1 MNEQNDEAREL
12 EQMYADT
19 LQRIH
24 SGEVVKGR
32 VIAVKSDG
40 VVVDIGYKSEGTIS
54 ASEFSAEEL
63 SRLKADDELYVFIE
77 RINDQ
82 EGIVYLSRERASKIK
97 AWESL
102 SSALEGDTRI
112 EG

>member
-1 MNEQNDEAREL
+1 MNMQTNEESKEL

-40 VVVDIGYKSEGTIS
+40 VVVDIGYKS
-54 ASEFSAEEL
+54 
-63 SRLKADDELYVFIE
+63 
-77 RINDQ
+77 
-82 EGIVYLSRERASKIK
+82 
-97 AWESL
+97 
-102 SSALEGDTRI
+102 
-112 EG
+112 